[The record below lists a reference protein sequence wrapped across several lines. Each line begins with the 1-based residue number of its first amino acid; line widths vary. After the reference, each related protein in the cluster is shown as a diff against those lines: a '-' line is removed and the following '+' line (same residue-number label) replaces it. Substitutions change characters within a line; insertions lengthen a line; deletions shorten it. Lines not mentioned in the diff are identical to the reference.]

1 MNWNWKTTRLLAGAI
16 LLLVGTGALHRWVH
30 LCRAHADA
38 RQRPLSE
45 SLTSLPGRVGSYVHQ
60 RDLPLGTNILQAA
73 GVDSYVYREYVDH
86 DSARSVQVYVGYWG
100 RTNVG
105 MGHGPDVCFPAV
117 GWQADGAPA
126 QYTVSFSDARASETD
141 ADIAL
146 HHFMRTESLGIERL
160 AVGFS
165 AVVDGRFRASSSGI
179 FLHRPRDVYAAGF
192 LAHVLVAMPLHDSNS
207 TAADAELVEFM
218 HQLLPHVSRCIFGDS
233 QGIDARRADRLA
245 VTDVQGDRHDEIE

>member
-1 MNWNWKTTRLLAGAI
+1 MNWNWKTTRLLAGAF
-16 LLLVGTGALHRWVH
+16 LLLVGAGTLHRWVH
-30 LCRAHADA
+30 LCRAHADSV
-38 RQRPLSE
+38 QRPLSE

-60 RDLPLGTNILQAA
+60 RDLPLGTNVLQAA
-73 GVDSYVYREYVDH
+73 GVDSYVYREYVDPG
-86 DSARSVQVYVGYWG
+86 AGRSVQVYVGYWG

-117 GWQADGAPA
+117 GWHADGAPSLH
-126 QYTVSFSDARASETD
+126 TVSFSDARHPETG

-146 HHFMRTESLGIERL
+146 HHFMRTESLGIDRL

-165 AVVDGRFRASSSGI
+165 AVVDGEFRASSSGT

-192 LAHVLVAMPLHDSNS
+192 LAHVIVAMPLRESDSA
-207 TAADAELVEFM
+207 AADAELVDFM

-245 VTDVQGDRHDEIE
+245 VTGLQGDGHDEIE